1 MYVKDH
7 NTKIILVG
15 DAGVGKTSI
24 ISRFISCTYDSYC
37 LSTSGASYASKR
49 IEIYEIGKSLILD
62 IWDSTRFISIVKL
75 FIKDAKII
83 ILVYDI
89 TRKDSFDNVKNY
101 WYKEIKEHGP
111 QDVVI
116 GIAGNKS
123 DLYDE
128 EVVSEQEGRD
138 FAKSIGAIFSLT
150 SAQNNTGINELIKN
164 LVKKY
169 LEEDSSID
177 EQNEKKP
184 EPKTERKTKKKF
196 CVLKYL
202 SF

>member
-1 MYVKDH
+1 MYVKEQ

-15 DAGVGKTSI
+15 DAGVGKTCI

-62 IWDSTRFISIVKL
+62 IWDSTRFISMVRV

-89 TRKDSFDNVKNY
+89 TRKDSFDNMKNS
-101 WYKEIKEHGP
+101 WYKEIKEHDP

-116 GIAGNKS
+116 ESQEINQIYMRKKSYLNKKW
-123 DLYDE
+123 
-128 EVVSEQEGRD
+128 RD
-138 FAKSIGAIFSLT
+138 FAESIGAIFSLT
-150 SAQNNTGINELIKN
+150 SAQNNTGIEKLIIN

-169 LEEDSSID
+169 LTVDSSID
-177 EQNEKKP
+177 GQNGKKP
-184 EPKTERKTKKKF
+184 ELKTETNANKINAKE
-196 CVLKYL
+196 CC
-202 SF
+202 